1 MKNFDNEENSLKYYH
16 GKGNQ
21 GYNMKEHKKV
31 HQMSKVTLHF
41 VGATYHQENK
51 QWHKRRE

>member
-1 MKNFDNEENSLKYYH
+1 MKNFDNEENNLKYYH

-41 VGATYHQENK
+41 VGATYQENK